1 MHDSSKR
8 HPLWCLFLLRIFN
21 ANFAPM
27 LRSIYTLLLVT
38 LSFFARAQG
47 VLPPTV
53 YEVSN
58 GMQTPTYAQ
67 IISWWSAADRASK
80 KIALLTKGPTDA
92 GFPLHLALISEQ
104 GYTSVHQAKKEGKI
118 VLLINNG
125 IHPGEPDGIDASMLL
140 VKDIVAAKIPLPANI
155 VLAIIPVY
163 NIGGCLRR
171 SPYYRVDQEGP
182 EAFGSRGNSQNL
194 DLNRDF
200 IKLDS
205 KEAFSFSAIF
215 QECDP
220 DIFIDNHVSNGA
232 DYQHIMTL
240 LTSQYSKLGGSMGA
254 YLHDTFEPAL
264 YKAMKEKGYDLI
276 PYVNIGGDK
285 PEKGWTEFW
294 DSPRYTSGYA
304 TLWSSFA
311 FVPETHMLKPYPQ
324 RVASTKALMECFI
337 AFAGSNA
344 TTLRNLREE
353 TKNRISA
360 ATSFPI
366 SWRLD
371 KSRFTNY
378 TFNGYESGSKP
389 SDISGQPRLYYDR
402 NKPFTATVPIYGYY
416 APERIINKPKAYVI
430 PQGWWKVIERL
441 QVNGIRMRK
450 LSQDST
456 IEVESYR
463 IEDYNTAARP
473 YEGHHANSN
482 VKLSWQKQ
490 SLSFLKGDWYI
501 PLDQPGNR
509 FLMETLEP
517 QAEDSYFA
525 WNFFDPILG
534 QKEGYSAYVF
544 EDKAAAYLQTQPELQ
559 KQLQQ
564 RVAADSSFAKSGRA
578 QLDFIYKNS
587 PWYEPDHNRYP
598 VFRVLH

>member
-1 MHDSSKR
+1 MR
-8 HPLWCLFLLRIFN
+8 CLLFSL
-21 ANFAPM
+21 
-27 LRSIYTLLLVT
+27 LLLVSPM
-38 LSFFARAQG
+38 LAVAQPAAP
-47 VLPPTV
+47 VTI
-53 YEVSN
+53 YETSQ
-58 GMQTPTYAQ
+58 GMQTPTYDQ
-67 IISWWSAADRASK
+67 IVTWWSAMDKFSK
-80 KIALLTKGPTDA
+80 KVTLLTKGPTDA
-92 GFPLHLALISEQ
+92 GFPLHLALVSQQ
-104 GYTSVHQAKKEGKI
+104 GYTSVSQAKKDGKTI
-118 VLLINNG
+118 LLINNG

-140 VKDIVAAKIPLPANI
+140 VKDIATNKLLLPDNV

-205 KEAFSFSAIF
+205 KEAFSFCAIF

-232 DYQHIMTL
+232 DYQHVMTL

-254 YLHDTFEPAL
+254 YLHELFEPAI
-264 YKAMKEKGYDLI
+264 YAAMKTKGYDLI

-285 PEKGWTEFW
+285 PEKGWNQFW

-304 TLWSSFA
+304 TLWNSFA
-311 FVPETHMLKPYPQ
+311 FVPETHMLKPYPA
-324 RVASTKALMECFI
+324 RVASTQALMECFI
-337 AFAGSNA
+337 AYAGKEGS
-344 TTLRNLREE
+344 TLRSLREE
-353 TKNRISA
+353 TKKRTSA
-360 ATSFPI
+360 APSFPI

-371 KSRFTNY
+371 KSRYTNY
-378 TFNGYESGSKP
+378 TFKGFESGTKP

-402 NKPFTATVPIYGYY
+402 NKPFTATVPVYGYY
-416 APERIINKPKAYVI
+416 VPERIITTPKAYII

-441 QVNGIRMRK
+441 QINGIRMRK
-450 LSQDST
+450 LTQDST
-456 IEVESYR
+456 VEVEVYK
-463 IEDYNTAARP
+463 IEDYSTAARP

-482 VKLSWQKQ
+482 VKLIWQKQ
-490 SLSFLKGDWYI
+490 TLTFLKGDWYI
-501 PLDQPGNR
+501 PLDQVGNR

-517 QAEDSYFA
+517 QAEDSYFN

-544 EDKAAAYLQTQPELQ
+544 EDKAAAYLQQQPAL
-559 KQLQQ
+559 KAQLQQ
-564 RVAADSSFAKSGRA
+564 RIASDSSFAKNGRA

-598 VFRVLH
+598 VFRVMQ

>member
-1 MHDSSKR
+1 M
-8 HPLWCLFLLRIFN
+8 I
-21 ANFAPM
+21 
-27 LRSIYTLLLVT
+27 RSLCMLLLMAAPF
-38 LSFFARAQG
+38 LIWAQPT
-47 VLPPTV
+47 LPPTV
-53 YEVSN
+53 YETS
-58 GMQTPTYAQ
+58 GGRQTPTYAQ
-67 IISWWSAADRASK
+67 IMDWWNAADRASK
-80 KIALLTKGPTDA
+80 KISVMQKGPTDA
-92 GFPLHLALISEQ
+92 GFPLHLALISDQ
-104 GYTSVHQAKKEGKI
+104 GYTTVGQAQKDGKLI
-118 VLLINNG
+118 ILINNG

-140 VKDIVAAKIPLPANI
+140 AKEIVSGTISLPASV

-171 SPYYRVDQEGP
+171 SAHYRVDQEGP
-182 EAFGSRGNSQNL
+182 DEFGSRGNSQNL

-205 KEAFSFSAIF
+205 KEAFSFCAIY

-220 DIFIDNHVSNGA
+220 AIFVDNHVSNGA
-232 DYQHIMTL
+232 DYQHVMTL
-240 LTSQYSKLGGSMGA
+240 LTSQYSKLGGSMGT
-254 YLHDTFEPAL
+254 YLHETFEPAL
-264 YKAMKEKGYDLI
+264 YAAMKTKGYDLI

-285 PEKGWTEFW
+285 PEKGWNEFW

-304 TLWSSFA
+304 TLWNSFA
-311 FVPETHMLKPYPQ
+311 FVSETHMLKPYPQ

-337 AFAGSNA
+337 SFAGANA
-344 TTLRNLREE
+344 ATIRSLREE
-353 TKNRISA
+353 TKKRISN
-360 ATSFPI
+360 ATSLPI

-371 KSRFTNY
+371 KSRHTNY
-378 TFNGYESGSKP
+378 TFKGYESGTKP
-389 SDISGQPRLYYDR
+389 SAISGQPRLFYDR
-402 NKPFTATVPIYGYY
+402 SKPFTATVPVYGYY
-416 APERIINKPKAYVI
+416 TPERIISTPKAYVI

-441 QVNGIRMRK
+441 QINGIRMRR

-456 IEVESYR
+456 FEVETYR
-463 IEDYNTAARP
+463 IEDYSTAARP

-482 VKLSWQKQ
+482 VKVSWQKQ
-490 SLSFLKGDWYI
+490 SLTFLKGDWYI

-525 WNFFDPILG
+525 WNFFDAILG

-544 EDKAAAYLQTQPELQ
+544 EDKAAAYLQTQPDLK
-559 KQLQQ
+559 KQLEQ
-564 RVAADSSFAKSGRA
+564 RVATDSSFAKSGRA

-598 VFRVLH
+598 VFRVMQ

>member
-1 MHDSSKR
+1 M
-8 HPLWCLFLLRIFN
+8 I
-21 ANFAPM
+21 
-27 LRSIYTLLLVT
+27 RSLCMLLLMAAPF
-38 LSFFARAQG
+38 LIWAQPA
-47 VLPPTV
+47 LPPTV
-53 YEVSN
+53 YETS
-58 GMQTPTYAQ
+58 GGRQTPTYAQ
-67 IISWWSAADRASK
+67 IMDWWNAADRASK
-80 KIALLTKGPTDA
+80 KISVMQKGPTDA
-92 GFPLHLALISEQ
+92 GFPLHLALISDQ
-104 GYTSVHQAKKEGKI
+104 GYTTVGQAQKDGKLI
-118 VLLINNG
+118 ILINNG

-140 VKDIVAAKIPLPANI
+140 AKEIVSGTISLPASV

-171 SPYYRVDQEGP
+171 SAHYRVDQEGP
-182 EAFGSRGNSQNL
+182 DEFGSRGNSQNL

-205 KEAFSFSAIF
+205 KEAFSFCAIY

-220 DIFIDNHVSNGA
+220 AIFVDNHVSNGA
-232 DYQHIMTL
+232 DYQHVMTL
-240 LTSQYSKLGGSMGA
+240 LTSQYSKLGGSMGT
-254 YLHDTFEPAL
+254 YLHETFEPAL
-264 YKAMKEKGYDLI
+264 YAAMKTKGYDLI

-285 PEKGWTEFW
+285 PEKGWNEFW

-304 TLWSSFA
+304 TLWNSFA

-337 AFAGSNA
+337 SFAGANA
-344 TTLRNLREE
+344 ATIRSLREE
-353 TKNRISA
+353 TKKRISN
-360 ATSFPI
+360 ATSLPI

-371 KSRFTNY
+371 KSRHTNY
-378 TFNGYESGSKP
+378 TFKGYESGTKP
-389 SDISGQPRLYYDR
+389 SAISGQPRLFYDR
-402 NKPFTATVPIYGYY
+402 SKPFTATVPVYGYY
-416 APERIINKPKAYVI
+416 TPERIISTPRAYVI

-441 QVNGIRMRK
+441 QINGIRMRR

-456 IEVESYR
+456 FEVETYR
-463 IEDYNTAARP
+463 IEDYSTAARP

-482 VKLSWQKQ
+482 VKVSWQKQ
-490 SLSFLKGDWYI
+490 SLTFLKGDWYI

-525 WNFFDPILG
+525 WNFFDAILG

-544 EDKAAAYLQTQPELQ
+544 EDKAAAYLQTQPDLK
-559 KQLQQ
+559 KQLEQ
-564 RVAADSSFAKSGRA
+564 RVATDSSFAKSGRA

-598 VFRVLH
+598 VFRVMQ